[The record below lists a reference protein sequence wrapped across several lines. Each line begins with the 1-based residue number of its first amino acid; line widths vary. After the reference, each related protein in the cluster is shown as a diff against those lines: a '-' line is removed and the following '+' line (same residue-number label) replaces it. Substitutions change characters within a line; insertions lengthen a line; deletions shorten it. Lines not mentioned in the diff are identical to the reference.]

1 MRPTNSPESD
11 ADQPPPTDRGWA
23 LALITR
29 SWAGRAILIGG
40 GVKLLATLILRV
52 VHDSFVVEVIGTAG
66 TLALLIG
73 VVYFVARLIQ
83 RARRRLLWRVRRKL
97 ILSYIFVGLVPAL
110 LIVIFFLVCG
120 VLLFGA
126 VSQYVIET
134 RLKSAVE
141 QDQFLARSTA
151 LELSRLSSEEEA
163 RAYLERKQ

>member
-1 MRPTNSPESD
+1 MSRWRDYDIINRSCQLRMRPTT
-11 ADQPPPTDRGWA
+11 PPATDPAELPPDSGWA
-23 LALITR
+23 IELITR

-97 ILSYIFVGLVPAL
+97 ILSY
-110 LIVIFFLVCG
+110 
-120 VLLFGA
+120 
-126 VSQYVIET
+126 
-134 RLKSAVE
+134 
-141 QDQFLARSTA
+141 
-151 LELSRLSSEEEA
+151 
-163 RAYLERKQ
+163 